1 MRVRTQAAAFPVNT
15 YSYTEVHNS
24 FEAIHKH
31 WPNVE
36 LRVALYNIGAGV
48 FKSFLDV
55 TEGDIENS
63 VDTNVRAA
71 YSFAREAILRFKE
84 QPVNDKGKRGT
95 LLFTGAT
102 ASIRGNTW
110 TSGFAP
116 GKHSLRAL
124 SQSLAKEFGKQNIH
138 VRALVRFYACV
149 H

>member
-1 MRVRTQAAAFPVNT
+1 VNA
-15 YSYTEVHNS
+15 YSFADIHNS

-31 WPNVE
+31 WPNAE

-63 VDTNVRAA
+63 IDTNVRAA
-71 YSFAREAILRFKE
+71 YSFAREAILRIKE

-116 GKHSLRAL
+116 GKHALRAL

-138 VRALVRFYACV
+138 VRVLVILCV
-149 H
+149 CMS